1 VIYFQGK
8 SAIIQSFCCEIWL
21 CYCEHFVNMEEPVG
35 AQYAVQV
42 ALQTLKDRCRNLQ
55 QMVRQLEEENQHLKG
70 QLCKNEQNSVSLS
83 EFDNLKAQV
92 VELTENKQQLL
103 NKIKLVTNE
112 NQELW
117 TRLSRLHHVNHNL
130 GNQLSKINDSL
141 VQYTAKS
148 KETHTPL
155 IRSKTFTQDEPHTR
169 VLQKNIEE
177 NGKIVAELE
186 EISLKIINSFA
197 QEKSELESL
206 YSDIRDWGD
215 NVISESCGFYYEDYD
230 NNIVENFNSILE
242 ELKTTKETVVN
253 QKVALKLVL
262 DKLHN
267 LQEIK
272 RKKICDSKLSKK
284 NEMVDKSTSTITH
297 EHTESSQKSIP
308 DQILPESSVQYLPE
322 GTEMICPICSKNFS
336 DSINFN
342 LFEEHVEKHFT
353 GEAFEI
359 L

>member
-1 VIYFQGK
+1 
-8 SAIIQSFCCEIWL
+8 
-21 CYCEHFVNMEEPVG
+21 MEEPVG

-117 TRLSRLHHVNHNL
+117 TRL
-130 GNQLSKINDSL
+130 K
-141 VQYTAKS
+141 
-148 KETHTPL
+148 
-155 IRSKTFTQDEPHTR
+155 
-169 VLQKNIEE
+169 
-177 NGKIVAELE
+177 LE

-284 NEMVDKSTSTITH
+284 NEMNQVFSTC
-297 EHTESSQKSIP
+297 QKE
-308 DQILPESSVQYLPE
+308 QR
-322 GTEMICPICSKNFS
+322 
-336 DSINFN
+336 
-342 LFEEHVEKHFT
+342 
-353 GEAFEI
+353 
-359 L
+359 

>member
-1 VIYFQGK
+1 
-8 SAIIQSFCCEIWL
+8 
-21 CYCEHFVNMEEPVG
+21 MEEPVG

-155 IRSKTFTQDEPHTR
+155 IRSKTFTQ
-169 VLQKNIEE
+169 
-177 NGKIVAELE
+177 G
-186 EISLKIINSFA
+186 
-197 QEKSELESL
+197 
-206 YSDIRDWGD
+206 
-215 NVISESCGFYYEDYD
+215 
-230 NNIVENFNSILE
+230 
-242 ELKTTKETVVN
+242 
-253 QKVALKLVL
+253 
-262 DKLHN
+262 
-267 LQEIK
+267 
-272 RKKICDSKLSKK
+272 
-284 NEMVDKSTSTITH
+284 
-297 EHTESSQKSIP
+297 
-308 DQILPESSVQYLPE
+308 
-322 GTEMICPICSKNFS
+322 
-336 DSINFN
+336 
-342 LFEEHVEKHFT
+342 
-353 GEAFEI
+353 
-359 L
+359 